1 MDQKQI
7 KTNATGELFIQESGG
22 KLSRIYRF
30 REALSQARISASTY
44 YLWVKKGLV
53 RDARMRDSGR
63 WRLFTE
69 SELTELIELARQHS
83 APSGKTAG
91 GPASGT
97 QRVS

>member
-1 MDQKQI
+1 MEQRQI
-7 KTNATGELFIQESGG
+7 KTNATGELFIQENGG
-22 KLSRIYRF
+22 KLSRLYRF

-53 RDARMRDSGR
+53 HDARLRDSGR

-83 APSGKTAG
+83 APSGKTQG
-91 GPASGT
+91 GTASET
-97 QRVS
+97 SKVS